1 MGRLKITGLVLA
13 IVSVITLNY
22 GTGEAHADQSYVRY
36 DHRADRADTGYPK
49 KVDNGT
55 WPGLFQWGTS
65 AAVNWG
71 NGKAYFFSGD
81 AYIRYDIR
89 SDRTDAGYPK
99 KIDNG
104 TWPGLFNSGIDAAVN
119 WGNGKAYFFSGDA
132 YIRYDIRADRADPGY
147 PKRVDHGTWP
157 GLPALGPIISAV
169 NWGNGK
175 AYFFG
180 ERHYIR
186 YDIATDR
193 ADPGYPKPINAET
206 WPGIFAAGNDAVV
219 NWGNGKS
226 YFFAR

>member
-13 IVSVITLNY
+13 IVSVITLNH

-36 DHRADRADTGYPK
+36 DHLADLADTGYPK

-65 AAVNWG
+65 
-71 NGKAYFFSGD
+71 
-81 AYIRYDIR
+81 
-89 SDRTDAGYPK
+89 
-99 KIDNG
+99 
-104 TWPGLFNSGIDAAVN
+104 AAVN